1 MAERRKYPRIRAKF
15 PCDLHLE
22 GTSVKARIRDLSE
35 GGLSVLTDLE
45 GTEQGD
51 TVRVMLHP
59 PNRPSVEISCV
70 FWHSRRVRVVGEDR
84 STAHL
89 GLVLSNPSDAY
100 FDLVSVLR
108 GKPPTRP
115 VDATEPAVK
124 ALAAPKAPPAD
135 DAGRGGG
142 LAVAEPELQQYSVRV
157 KQDGGPR
164 STRVV
169 VAARNLRD
177 AESRALAEVG
187 EGWVALEVKHAKSSA

>member
-1 MAERRKYPRIRAKF
+1 MAERRKHPRIRARF
-15 PCDLHLE
+15 PCELLLA
-22 GTSVKARIRDLSE
+22 GASVKARIRDLSE

-51 TVRVMLHP
+51 TVTVVLHP
-59 PNRPSVEISCV
+59 PNRRSVEISCV
-70 FWHSRRVRVVGEDR
+70 FWHTRRVRIVGEDR

-89 GLVLSNPSDAY
+89 GLVLSSPCDAY
-100 FDLVSVLR
+100 FELVSAMR

-115 VDATEPAVK
+115 VDVTEPAVK
-124 ALAAPKAPPAD
+124 APPASKTRRA
-135 DAGRGGG
+135 AGRRGG
-142 LAVAEPELQQYSVRV
+142 LTVAEPALQQYSVRV

-169 VAARNLRD
+169 VAARGLRD

-187 EGWVALEVKHAKSSA
+187 EGWIALEVKRVQDAG